1 MRKGNPS
8 PTKGFSLQDADFLFT
23 LLDTS
28 VMALAKVLVI
38 EDDLFIRSTLST
50 LLSHKAFEVVGS
62 VSTAQEAILVQ
73 QKFNPHVVISD
84 LDLGPGPNGI
94 DIVTTLRRH
103 SPTIGV
109 ILLTSFTDPRLA
121 DSKNSQLPQGT
132 LYFTKSQMHDIS
144 ILFTAIIQVKHLPL
158 IQTRKPLTQDFRLTE
173 VQIDILRLVS
183 EGLTTASIAEARGTS
198 EKSIEAALKR
208 IHTVLEL
215 PREKSL
221 NPRVQLTR
229 AFFELSGKSPRSG

>member
-1 MRKGNPS
+1 M
-8 PTKGFSLQDADFLFT
+8 T
-23 LLDTS
+23 
-28 VMALAKVLVI
+28 LAKVLVI

-50 LLSHKAFEVVGS
+50 LLSNNAFEVVGA
-62 VSTAQEAILVQ
+62 VATAQEAILVQ

-121 DSKNSQLPQGT
+121 DIRNAPLPKGT
-132 LYFTKSQMHDIS
+132 LYFTKSQVHDIS
-144 ILFTAIIQVKHLPL
+144 ILFTAIIQVRHIPFNE
-158 IQTRKPLTQDFRLTE
+158 TRRALSKQFHLTE
-173 VQIDILRLVS
+173 AQIDILRLVS
-183 EGLTTASIAEARGTS
+183 EGLTTASIASARGVS

-208 IHTVLEL
+208 IHAVLEL
-215 PREKSL
+215 PRDKSL

-229 AFFELSGKSPRSG
+229 AFFELSGKSPRSGSL

>member
-1 MRKGNPS
+1 MYRGKPAIS
-8 PTKGFSLQDADFLFT
+8 KGFSLKGADILLH
-23 LLDTS
+23 LLDTTH
-28 VMALAKVLVI
+28 MALAKVLVI
-38 EDDLFIRSTLST
+38 EDDHFIRSTLST

-62 VSTAQEAILVQ
+62 VATAQEALAVQ
-73 QKFNPHVVISD
+73 QKSNPHVVISD

-94 DIVTTLRRH
+94 DIVTALRRV

-109 ILLTSFTDPRLA
+109 IILTSFSDPRLA
-121 DSKNSQLPQGT
+121 DPRNSPLPKGS

-144 ILFTAIIQVKHLPL
+144 VLFTAIIQVRHLPL
-158 IQTRKPLTQDFRLTE
+158 NDTRKTLTQEFRLTE
-173 VQIDILRLVS
+173 VQIDVLRLVS
-183 EGLTTASIAEARGTS
+183 EGLTTASIAEARGVS

-229 AFFELSGKSPRSG
+229 AFFELSGKSPSRS

>member
-1 MRKGNPS
+1 MPN
-8 PTKGFSLQDADFLFT
+8 TGF
-23 LLDTS
+23 
-28 VMALAKVLVI
+28 MALAKVLVV
-38 EDDLFIRSTLST
+38 EDDHFIRSTLST

-62 VSTAQEAILVQ
+62 VATAQEAMAIQ
-73 QKFNPHVVISD
+73 QKSNPHVVISD

-94 DIVTTLRRH
+94 DIVTALRRV

-109 ILLTSFTDPRLA
+109 IILTSYSDPRLA
-121 DSKNSQLPQGT
+121 DSKNSPLPKGS

-144 ILFTAIIQVKHLPL
+144 VLFTAIIQVKHLPL
-158 IQTRKPLTQDFRLTE
+158 NETRKVITPEFRLTE
-173 VQIDILRLVS
+173 LQIDVLRLVS
-183 EGLTTASIAEARGTS
+183 EGLTTASIAEARGVS
-198 EKSIEAALKR
+198 EKSIEAVLKR

-229 AFFELSGKSPRSG
+229 AFFALSGKKAPGE

>member
-1 MRKGNPS
+1 M
-8 PTKGFSLQDADFLFT
+8 
-23 LLDTS
+23 
-28 VMALAKVLVI
+28 
-38 EDDLFIRSTLST
+38 
-50 LLSHKAFEVVGS
+50 
-62 VSTAQEAILVQ
+62 
-73 QKFNPHVVISD
+73 
-84 LDLGPGPNGI
+84 
-94 DIVTTLRRH
+94 
-103 SPTIGV
+103 
-109 ILLTSFTDPRLA
+109 
-121 DSKNSQLPQGT
+121 
-132 LYFTKSQMHDIS
+132 
-144 ILFTAIIQVKHLPL
+144 KHLPL

>member
-1 MRKGNPS
+1 
-8 PTKGFSLQDADFLFT
+8 
-23 LLDTS
+23 
-28 VMALAKVLVI
+28 MALAKVLLI
-38 EDDLFIRSTLST
+38 EDDHFIRSTRST

-62 VSTAQEAILVQ
+62 VATAQEALLVQ
-73 QKFNPHVVISD
+73 QKHNPHVVISD

-94 DIVTTLRRH
+94 DIVTSMRRYNPTL
-103 SPTIGV
+103 GV

-121 DSKNSQLPQGT
+121 DSKNSPLPKGT
-132 LYFTKSQMHDIS
+132 LYFTKSQIHDIS

-158 IQTRKPLTQDFRLTE
+158 NHIRKPITSEFLLNE
-173 VQIDILRLVS
+173 AQIDILRLVS
-183 EGLTTASIAEARGTS
+183 EGLTTASIADARGVS

-229 AFFELSGKSPRSG
+229 AFFELSGKSPRNN

>member
-1 MRKGNPS
+1 
-8 PTKGFSLQDADFLFT
+8 
-23 LLDTS
+23 
-28 VMALAKVLVI
+28 MALAKVLVV
-38 EDDLFIRSTLST
+38 EDDHFIRSTLST

-62 VSTAQEAILVQ
+62 VATAQEAMAIQ
-73 QKFNPHVVISD
+73 QKSNPHVVISD

-94 DIVTTLRRH
+94 DIVTALRRV

-109 ILLTSFTDPRLA
+109 IILTSYSDPRLA
-121 DSKNSQLPQGT
+121 DSKNSPKGS

-144 ILFTAIIQVKHLPL
+144 VLFTAIIQVKHLPL
-158 IQTRKPLTQDFRLTE
+158 NETRKVITPEFRLTE
-173 VQIDILRLVS
+173 LQIDVLRLVS
-183 EGLTTASIAEARGTS
+183 EGLTTASIAEARGVS
-198 EKSIEAALKR
+198 EKSIEAVLKR

-229 AFFELSGKSPRSG
+229 AFFALSGKKAPGE